1 MTYRDIIC
9 EEIKFKGHNGDEG
22 NAYYARPK
30 GDGPFPGIVFI
41 HHLPGWNESCIEAT
55 RRLAHHGYSVICNN
69 LYFREG
75 EGDPDDIGARM
86 RAAGGIAD
94 EQMLGD
100 VSGAMAFLRAQKN
113 SNGKVG
119 VIGWCS
125 GGRHTYLAACRLPG
139 VDAAVDC
146 WGGRVMAGL
155 EALNAKQP
163 VAPID
168 YTKDLNCPMLG
179 LFGNEDAQLDVK
191 QVNETE
197 AILKQHGKT
206 YEFYRYDG
214 AGHAFF
220 DWNRPS
226 YRVEQAVD
234 GWNKI
239 YDFFGR
245 HLR

>member
-1 MTYRDIIC
+1 MTYRDLIC

-41 HHLPGWNESCIEAT
+41 HHLPGRNESCIEAT

-139 VDAAVDC
+139 VDAAVDDDLELGKILLQAVGIVILQRRYLAVFLRRQAFQDC
-146 WGGRVMAGL
+146 IARMDDEDAAAGL
-155 EALNAKQP
+155 AHLA
-163 VAPID
+163 
-168 YTKDLNCPMLG
+168 
-179 LFGNEDAQLDVK
+179 DA
-191 QVNETE
+191 
-197 AILKQHGKT
+197 GG
-206 YEFYRYDG
+206 G
-214 AGHAFF
+214 AA
-220 DWNRPS
+220 
-226 YRVEQAVD
+226 
-234 GWNKI
+234 
-239 YDFFGR
+239 GR
-245 HLR
+245 SRFSGRRFCSVTSRRRAWQTPAHPCTRCDAHRR